1 MDHPNAFTQSGSLFP
16 EVTFSAFIMSL
27 ASAALVGLGEAAD
40 PVSGETRKDLSLAR
54 ANIDIL
60 ELLRQKTDGNLD
72 ENENALLEN
81 LLCDLRLKYVMQ
93 TGKKKA

>member
-1 MDHPNAFTQSGSLFP
+1 MAEHKTDSLFP

-27 ASAALVGLGEAAD
+27 ASTALVGLGEAPD
-40 PVSGETRKDLSLAR
+40 PTSGNTSRDMGLAR

-60 ELLRQKTDGNLD
+60 ELLRQKTNGNLD

-81 LLCDLRLKYVMQ
+81 LLCDLRLKYILKSNC
-93 TGKKKA
+93 G